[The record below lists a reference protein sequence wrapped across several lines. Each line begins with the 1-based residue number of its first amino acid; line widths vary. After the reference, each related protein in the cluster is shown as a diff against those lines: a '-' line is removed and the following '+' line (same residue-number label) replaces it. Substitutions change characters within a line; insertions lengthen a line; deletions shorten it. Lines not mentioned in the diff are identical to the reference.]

1 MMLYPQKL
9 HISSK
14 LFLISHNANS
24 TNLLS
29 MTKYSSTINSHNRTA
44 FAILLDRSGSMAE
57 PISFNGQRVSK
68 AEALAE
74 VTNRLIFELLCRA
87 RRSDGVRNY
96 FDVAL
101 IGYAGDALQPI
112 VGNRKGF
119 IPITEFDQ
127 LARVETSRG
136 GFALPHWV
144 APVAEGSTPMFEALL
159 EASEMVEEWCARP
172 ENAHSYPPT
181 IFNITD
187 GEASDGDHADIAEI
201 SDRLRSCS
209 TTDGNALLINI
220 HLASTEKE
228 QSIIFPRSIDELGHN
243 YYARLLY
250 ECASE
255 MPSIYSPAI
264 ASLRNETIGTH
275 YRGVC
280 FNASAAEVIAMM
292 NIGSI
297 SLNVM

>member
-1 MMLYPQKL
+1 MK
-9 HISSK
+9 H
-14 LFLISHNANS
+14 
-24 TNLLS
+24 
-29 MTKYSSTINSHNRTA
+29 SSTINSRNRTA
-44 FAILLDRSGSMAE
+44 FIILLDRSGSMAE
-57 PISFNGQRVSK
+57 PITFNGQCVSK

-112 VGNRKGF
+112 VGDNKGF
-119 IPITEFDQ
+119 IPITEFEQ
-127 LARVETSRG
+127 LARIEPAG
-136 GFALPHWV
+136 NHFALPRWV
-144 APVAEGSTPMFEALL
+144 APAAEGSTPMFEALL
-159 EASEMVEEWCARP
+159 EASEMIEEWCLRP
-172 ENAHSYPPT
+172 ENALSYPPT

-187 GEASDGDHADIAEI
+187 GEASDGDHADITEI
-201 SDRLRSCS
+201 SDRLRCCS
-209 TTDGNALLINI
+209 TEDGNALLINI
-220 HLASTEKE
+220 HLASTEGE
-228 QSIIFPRSIDELGHN
+228 RSVVFPRSVDELGYN

-255 MPSIYSPAI
+255 MPSRYSSAI
-264 ASLRNETIGTH
+264 ASLRGEVAGGR
-275 YRGVC
+275 YRGMC
-280 FNASAAEVIAMM
+280 FNASAAEVVAMM

>member
-1 MMLYPQKL
+1 MNYT
-9 HISSK
+9 
-14 LFLISHNANS
+14 A
-24 TNLLS
+24 
-29 MTKYSSTINSHNRTA
+29 TINSRNKTA
-44 FAILLDRSGSMAE
+44 ILILLDRSGSMSE
-57 PISFNGQRVSK
+57 LISFNGQRMSK
-68 AEALAE
+68 AEVLAE
-74 VTNRLIFELLCRA
+74 ITNRLIFELICRA

-101 IGYAGDALQPI
+101 IGYAGDALQPV
-112 VGNRKGF
+112 VGDRKGF
-119 IPITEFDQ
+119 IPITEFESMTQ
-127 LARVETSRG
+127 IKPARG
-136 GFALPHWV
+136 GFALPQWV
-144 APVAEGSTPMFEALL
+144 SPAAEGSTPMFEALL
-159 EASEMVEEWCARP
+159 EACEMVEEWCARP
-172 ENAHSYPPT
+172 ENVNSYPPT

-201 SDRLRSCS
+201 SERLRSCA

-220 HLASTEKE
+220 HLASTEGE
-228 QSIIFPRSIDELGHN
+228 RSVVFPASVDELEHN

-255 MPSIYSPAI
+255 MPANYSSAI
-264 ASLRNETIGTH
+264 ASMRGEVTGAH

>member
-1 MMLYPQKL
+1 
-9 HISSK
+9 
-14 LFLISHNANS
+14 
-24 TNLLS
+24 
-29 MTKYSSTINSHNRTA
+29 MTQYASTITSQNRTA
-44 FAILLDRSGSMAE
+44 FVILLDRSGSMAE

-74 VTNRLIFELLCRA
+74 ITNRLIFELLCRA

-119 IPITEFDQ
+119 IPITEFEQ
-127 LARVETSRG
+127 LARVESANN
-136 GFALPHWV
+136 GFTLPRWV
-144 APVAEGSTPMFEALL
+144 TPAAEGSTPMFEALL

-220 HLASTEKE
+220 HLTSTAGER
-228 QSIIFPRSIDELGHN
+228 SVIFPRSIDELEHN

-255 MPSIYSPAI
+255 MPSNYSSAI
-264 ASLRNETIGTH
+264 ASLRGEAAGGR
-275 YRGVC
+275 YRGMC
-280 FNASAAEVIAMM
+280 FNASAAEVVAMM

>member
-1 MMLYPQKL
+1 MK
-9 HISSK
+9 H
-14 LFLISHNANS
+14 
-24 TNLLS
+24 
-29 MTKYSSTINSHNRTA
+29 YSATINSRNRTA
-44 FAILLDRSGSMAE
+44 FIILLDRSGSMAE
-57 PISFNGQRVSK
+57 TITFNGQLTTK

-112 VGNRKGF
+112 VGDTNRF
-119 IPITEFDQ
+119 IPITEFEKMIDI
-127 LARVETSRG
+127 APMTC
-136 GFALPHWV
+136 GFNLPHWV
-144 APVAEGSTPMFEALL
+144 SPAAEGSTPMFEALL
-159 EASEMVEEWCARP
+159 EACEMVEEWCARP
-172 ENAHSYPPT
+172 ENRNSYPPT

-201 SDRLRSCS
+201 SERLRSYS
-209 TTDGNALLINI
+209 TADGNALLINI
-220 HLASTEKE
+220 HLASTEGE
-228 QSIIFPRSIDELGHN
+228 RSVIFPASTDELGDN

-255 MPSIYSPAI
+255 MPANYTSTI
-264 ASLRNETIGTH
+264 ASLRGEVAGSH
-275 YRGVC
+275 YRGMC

-297 SLNVM
+297 SINVI

>member
-1 MMLYPQKL
+1 M
-9 HISSK
+9 
-14 LFLISHNANS
+14 
-24 TNLLS
+24 
-29 MTKYSSTINSHNRTA
+29 KYNSTINSRNRTA
-44 FAILLDRSGSMAE
+44 FIILLDRSGSMAE
-57 PISFNGQRVSK
+57 PITFNSRLTTK

-112 VGNRKGF
+112 VNERKGF
-119 IPITEFDQ
+119 IPINEFEQ
-127 LARVETSRG
+127 LAHFEPSRN
-136 GFALPHWV
+136 GFTLPRWV
-144 APVAEGSTPMFEALL
+144 TPSAEGSTPMFEALL
-159 EASEMVEEWCARP
+159 EASEMVEEWCSRP
-172 ENAHSYPPT
+172 ENARSYPPT

-201 SDRLRSCS
+201 SDRLRSCA
-209 TTDGNALLINI
+209 TADGNALLINI
-220 HLASTEKE
+220 HLASTENKH
-228 QSIIFPRSIDELGHN
+228 SVIFPRSIDELSGN

-250 ECASE
+250 ECSSE
-255 MPSIYSPAI
+255 MPSRYSSAI
-264 ASLRNETIGTH
+264 ASLRGERASGC
-275 YRGVC
+275 YRGMC

>member
-1 MMLYPQKL
+1 MQKY
-9 HISSK
+9 
-14 LFLISHNANS
+14 
-24 TNLLS
+24 T
-29 MTKYSSTINSHNRTA
+29 STINSRNRTA
-44 FAILLDRSGSMAE
+44 FIILLDRSGSMAE
-57 PISFNGQRVSK
+57 QITFNGQRLTK

-112 VGNRKGF
+112 IGESKGF
-119 IPITEFDQ
+119 IPITEFEQ
-127 LARVETSRG
+127 MMQAAPSRG
-136 GFALPHWV
+136 GFALPRWV
-144 APVAEGSTPMFEALL
+144 APAAEGATPMFEALL
-159 EASEMVEEWCARP
+159 EACEMVEEWCARP
-172 ENAHSYPPT
+172 ENAQSYPPT

-201 SDRLRSCS
+201 SERLRSYA
-209 TTDGNALLINI
+209 TADGNALLINI
-220 HLASTEKE
+220 HLASGESE
-228 QSIIFPRSIDELGHN
+228 RSVIFPQSVDELGGN

-255 MPSIYSPAI
+255 MPSNYAPAI
-264 ASLRNETIGTH
+264 ASLRGETVGTR
-275 YRGVC
+275 YRGMC
-280 FNASAAEVIAMM
+280 FNASAAEVVAMM

>member
-1 MMLYPQKL
+1 MPNYK
-9 HISSK
+9 
-14 LFLISHNANS
+14 A
-24 TNLLS
+24 
-29 MTKYSSTINSHNRTA
+29 TINSRNRTA
-44 FAILLDRSGSMAE
+44 FIILLDQSGSMAE
-57 PISFNGQRVSK
+57 QITFNGQQMSK

-74 VTNRLIFELLCRA
+74 VTNRLIFELICRA

-101 IGYAGDALQPI
+101 IGYAGDALQPV
-112 VGNRKGF
+112 VGDTNGF
-119 IPITEFDQ
+119 IPITKFEKMVNI
-127 LARVETSRG
+127 APMTC

-144 APVAEGSTPMFEALL
+144 SPAAEGSTPMFEALL
-159 EASEMVEEWCARP
+159 EACEMVEEWCARP
-172 ENAHSYPPT
+172 ENRNSYPPT

-201 SDRLRSCS
+201 SERLRSYS
-209 TTDGNALLINI
+209 TADGNALLINI
-220 HLASTEKE
+220 HLASTENE
-228 QSIIFPRSIDELGHN
+228 RSIVFPASVDELGHN

-255 MPSIYSPAI
+255 MPANYTSTI
-264 ASLRNETIGTH
+264 ASLRGEAVGAR
-275 YRGVC
+275 YRGMC

-297 SLNVM
+297 SINVM